1 MKVLITAVALL
12 SVLLTSFSWASD
24 QLKPDRDS
32 KERKEARLRSVIM
45 SQVMPL
51 EKRVKA
57 LKELYHD
64 RTVDGRVHRNFCIW
78 DPLGKMGPIAATVE
92 DQAVR
97 SIHYGLDL
105 TVTIFNNEDELVENF
120 TTEKTCDAILVR
132 GAVARN
138 FNKFSGTIEAIGA
151 LPERKHLQL
160 LMQVFIN
167 PRLNQYMTDGK
178 YTVMG
183 VATIGGNYVFME
195 KKSYT
200 SLSDLNEKRI
210 AVQTIEPPMQ
220 ELALRYGADPVKG
233 RMMANVQTYADNKVA
248 SMLSPAIAYLVMG
261 SGQSGAGT
269 GVLRNPV
276 SQSTMQL
283 IGRAEQFPDEL
294 AQLLREDF
302 LLKFDNYAGRVD
314 NEMNLVPDDFWI
326 ETPEDEM
333 KKFDS
338 IAQTVRLKM
347 RDEGYYHPAMLRI
360 ARKIRC
366 RFDPERN
373 ECIDPVE

>member
-24 QLKPDRDS
+24 QSKPDRDS

-45 SQVMPL
+45 NQVMPL
-51 EKRVKA
+51 DKRVKA

-64 RTVDGRVHRNFCIW
+64 RTVNGRVSRTFCVW
-78 DPLGKMGPIAATVE
+78 DPLGKIGPIAVTSE

-97 SIHYGLDL
+97 SIHYGLEA
-105 TVTIFNNEDELVENF
+105 TIIIFNNEKELIENF
-120 TTEKTCDAILVR
+120 RTQDTCDAILVR
-132 GAVARN
+132 GAIATE
-138 FNKFSGTIEAIGA
+138 FNKFAGTIEAIGA

-160 LMQVFIN
+160 LMQVFTN
-167 PRLNQYMTDGK
+167 PRLNHYMTDGK
-178 YTVMG
+178 YTIMG
-183 VATIGGNYVFME
+183 VATIGGNYAFMGD
-195 KKSYT
+195 KSFQ
-200 SLSDLNEKRI
+200 SLSDLKSRRI
-210 AVQTIEPPMQ
+210 AVQSIEKPMK
-220 ELALRYGADPVKG
+220 ELALAYGATPIEG
-233 RMMANVQTYADNKVA
+233 EMMANVQTYADNKVA

-326 ETPEDEM
+326 ETPEDKM
-333 KKFDS
+333 KEFDS
-338 IAQTVRLKM
+338 VAQTVRLKM

>member
-24 QLKPDRDS
+24 QSKPDRDS

-45 SQVMPL
+45 NQVMPL
-51 EKRVKA
+51 DKRVKA
-57 LKELYHD
+57 LKELYHN
-64 RTVDGRVHRNFCIW
+64 RTVNGRVSRTFCVW
-78 DPLGKMGPIAATVE
+78 DPLGKIGPIAVTSE

-97 SIHYGLDL
+97 SIHYGLEA
-105 TVTIFNNEDELVENF
+105 TIIIFNNEKELIENF
-120 TTEKTCDAILVR
+120 RTQDTCDAILVR
-132 GAVARN
+132 GAIATE
-138 FNKFSGTIEAIGA
+138 FNKFAGTIEAIGA

-160 LMQVFIN
+160 LMQVFTN
-167 PRLNQYMTDGK
+167 PRLNHYMTDGK
-178 YTVMG
+178 YTIMG
-183 VATIGGNYVFME
+183 VATIGGNYAFMGD
-195 KKSYT
+195 KSFQ
-200 SLSDLNEKRI
+200 SLSDLKSRRI
-210 AVQTIEPPMQ
+210 AVQSIEKPMK
-220 ELALRYGADPVKG
+220 ELALAYGATPIEG
-233 RMMANVQTYADNKVA
+233 EMMANVQTYADNKVA

-326 ETPEDEM
+326 ETPEDKM
-333 KKFDS
+333 KEFDS
-338 IAQTVRLKM
+338 VAQTVRLKM